1 LIDQPIETSETVWTP
16 PGGER
21 DDGVRATISRLV
33 ADGRA
38 YAEAEAEKQKLR
50 ATIVMGGVRDTLIFG
65 VVALVLAL
73 AAVIALLVGI
83 ILTLTPLMGPLGATA
98 TVVIVTFLIV
108 GLCLLLAKKR
118 ITRMKQDISA

>member
-1 LIDQPIETSETVWTP
+1 MIDQPIETSETVWTP

-73 AAVIALLVGI
+73 AAVIALLVGL

>member
-1 LIDQPIETSETVWTP
+1 MIDQPIETSETVWTP

>member
-1 LIDQPIETSETVWTP
+1 MIDQPIETSETVWTP
-16 PGGER
+16 TGGER
-21 DDGVRATISRLV
+21 DEGVRATISRLV

-50 ATIVMGGVRDTLIFG
+50 ATIVVGGVRDTLIFG

-73 AAVIALLVGI
+73 AAVIALLVGL
-83 ILTLTPLMGPLGATA
+83 ILTLTPLIGPLGATA
-98 TVVIVTFLIV
+98 TVVIITFLIV

-118 ITRMKQDISA
+118 ITRMKQDIAQ